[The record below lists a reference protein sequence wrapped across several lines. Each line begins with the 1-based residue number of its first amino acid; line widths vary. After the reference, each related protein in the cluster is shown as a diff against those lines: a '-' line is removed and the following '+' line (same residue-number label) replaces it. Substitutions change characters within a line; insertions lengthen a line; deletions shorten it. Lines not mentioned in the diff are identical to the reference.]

1 MTDETIMNRNSLTG
15 VVAMAAMAGGLS
27 ALMYL
32 TVAAGGMAAVALGYV
47 APLPLFAVGL
57 WSGATA
63 AGLAGMI
70 GAILVVL
77 GTGSDIAPLTFIATA
92 AFPAA
97 LISAAALRESASG
110 AEGEGQAWGDPG
122 GVLMALFV
130 SAAVGFVLASLL
142 AAGQPGGLEGV
153 LGRALDTILAQ
164 LDELGQTPGGV
175 TRMGGEASWMTPALP
190 GLIAVSWMLM
200 SVVNG
205 ALAQGALT
213 RFGLNRRPGMRLAEL
228 ALPRW
233 VPAAF
238 GGCLAVGVLAPDP
251 FGFWAVNLALM
262 LAFAL
267 AFAGLAVVHAFA
279 EGRSARPALLVAFY
293 VFLFIFGW
301 PIALLVGL
309 GVIETWTGLSRRLRA
324 RRSDRED

>member
-1 MTDETIMNRNSLTG
+1 MNRNSLSG
-15 VVAMAAMAGGLS
+15 VVAMAALAGGLS
-27 ALMYL
+27 ALLYL
-32 TVAAGGMAAVALGYV
+32 AVAAGGLAAAALGYV

-63 AGLAGMI
+63 AGLAGVI
-70 GAILVVL
+70 GAMLVVF
-77 GTGSDIAPLTFIATA
+77 GTGSDLAPLTFIATA

-97 LISAAALRESASG
+97 LIAAAAMRETADADG
-110 AEGEGQAWGDPG
+110 AAAQAWGSPG
-122 GVLMALFV
+122 SALMALAV
-130 SAAVGFVLASLL
+130 SAATAFVLASLL

-153 LGRALDTILAQ
+153 LSRALDTVLAQ
-164 LDELGQTPGGV
+164 LQELGQTPGGV
-175 TRMGGEASWMTPALP
+175 ERLGGETSWMTPALP
-190 GLIAVSWMLM
+190 GMIAVSWMLM

-205 ALAQGALT
+205 ALAQGLLT
-213 RFGLNRRPGMRLAEL
+213 RFGLNRRPGMRLAAL

-233 VPAAF
+233 VPAVF
-238 GGCLAVGVLAPDP
+238 GACVAGALLVPDP
-251 FGFWAVNLALM
+251 FGFWATNLALI
-262 LAFAL
+262 LAAPL

-301 PIALLVGL
+301 PIALMVGL

-324 RRSDRED
+324 RRTGRED

>member
-1 MTDETIMNRNSLTG
+1 MNRNTMSG
-15 VVAMAAMAGGLS
+15 VVAMAALAGAVS
-27 ALMYL
+27 ALLYL
-32 TVAAGGMAAVALGYV
+32 TVAAGGVAAVALGYV

-63 AGLAGMI
+63 AGLAGML
-70 GAILVVL
+70 GAIMVVL
-77 GTGSDIAPLTFIATA
+77 GTGSDLAPLTYLATA

-97 LISAAALRESASG
+97 LVSAAALRETGGDGVES
-110 AEGEGQAWGDPG
+110 QARG
-122 GVLMALFV
+122 GPATALMALV
-130 SAAVGFVLASLL
+130 LAAVVGFALASLL

-153 LGRALDTILAQ
+153 LSRALETILAQ
-164 LDELGQTPGGV
+164 LDELGQTPGG
-175 TRMGGEASWMTPALP
+175 MASLGGDTSWLAPALP
-190 GLIAVSWMLM
+190 GMIAVSWMLM

-205 ALAQGALT
+205 VLAQGLLT
-213 RFGLNRRPGMRLAEL
+213 RFGCNRRPGMRLAEL
-228 ALPRW
+228 VLPRW

-238 GGCLAVGVLAPDP
+238 GVAVAVALLVPDP
-251 FGFWAVNLALM
+251 FGFWGISLGLILATPLI
-262 LAFAL
+262 
-267 AFAGLAVVHAFA
+267 FAGLAVVHAFA

-324 RRSDRED
+324 RRLGRED